1 MFSICS
7 SKLRSMLNS
16 IFADLDLQTPDLLKS
31 DEVIISLY
39 EYHERYTA
47 KVAIVSWMPTKL
59 QSAGQTDK

>member
-1 MFSICS
+1 
-7 SKLRSMLNS
+7 MLNS
-16 IFADLDLQTPDLLKS
+16 IFADLDLQTPEKS
-31 DEVIISLY
+31 EVIIY

>member
-16 IFADLDLQTPDLLKS
+16 IFADLDLQTPEKS
-31 DEVIISLY
+31 EVIIY